1 MWIENVSKVNV
12 EKGFHHDAGPNS
24 MVIRIQD
31 PGVEFKPT
39 KHAFKEEHRFE
50 FLDIEEDGMTNLGE
64 GVKVDVSEF
73 GITQRQAEDI
83 VMLLRRAYF
92 NRMNV
97 VVHCHAGLCRSGAVA
112 EVGVE
117 FGFVDVGNARS
128 PNLLVKSSLR
138 RALGWTYDST
148 EKPYHVRSTNPNAAP
163 GVVGFIDDEPG

>member
-31 PGVEFKPT
+31 PGVEFLPT
-39 KHAFKEEHRFE
+39 KHTFKEEHRFE
-50 FLDIEEDGMTNLGE
+50 FLDIEIDGKCGN
-64 GVKVDVSEF
+64 VDLSEF
-73 GITQRQAEDI
+73 AITERQAEDL
-83 VMLLRRAYF
+83 VMLLRRAHT

-117 FGFVDVGNARS
+117 FGFDDVGNART
-128 PNLLVKSSLR
+128 PNLMVKHFMR
-138 RALGWTYDST
+138 RALGWTYDSD
-148 EKPYHVRSTNPNAAP
+148 EKHYHARATNPNAAP
-163 GVVGFIDDEPG
+163 SVVGFIEDEPG

>member
-1 MWIENVSKVNV
+1 MWIENVSKANV

-31 PGVEFKPT
+31 PGVEFLPT

-50 FLDIEEDGMTNLGE
+50 FLDIDETETSSLA
-64 GVKVDVSEF
+64 EF
-73 GITQRQAEDI
+73 AITQRQAEDI

-97 VVHCHAGLCRSGAVA
+97 VVHCHAGICRSGAVA

-117 FGFVDVGNARS
+117 FGFEDVGNART
-128 PNLLVKSSLR
+128 PNLMVKHYLR
-138 RALGWTYDST
+138 RALGWTYDT
-148 EKPYHVRSTNPNAAP
+148 EEPPYHVRSTNPNVAESE
-163 GVVGFIDDEPG
+163 VGFLEDEPS